1 MSYFPSQ
8 TKWMTNTSRQ
18 IVVPMFLHWIYT
30 DCTVYI
36 GGSRS
41 FSNKQGF
48 HFFELLFFRWLF
60 SWVSQSL
67 CLQIS
72 DTEIYWYFYV
82 YTEIRWY
89 LCVCFLC
96 FLVRNAV
103 CTLVH
108 VCTANLCRY
117 EHTCMDPDV
126 LFTVFKIMFYEILTM
141 LTKTYF

>member
-1 MSYFPSQ
+1 MDDEYIE
-8 TKWMTNTSRQ
+8 TNCRSHVFTLYIHR
-18 IVVPMFLHWIYT
+18 L
-30 DCTVYI
+30 YI

-41 FSNKQGF
+41 FSNKQGI
-48 HFFELLFFRWLF
+48 HVFECYYF
-60 SWVSQSL
+60 SNG
-67 CLQIS
+67 
-72 DTEIYWYFYV
+72 YFYELANLYV
-82 YTEIRWY
+82 FKYQTQKFIDISMCTQKLGDI
-89 LCVCFLC
+89 LCMFSVC
-96 FLVRNAV
+96 LVRNAV

>member
-18 IVVPMFLHWIYT
+18 IGVPMFT
-30 DCTVYI
+30 PTVYTCRWI
-36 GGSRS
+36 QKFFKHPGNSR
-41 FSNKQGF
+41 FWM
-48 HFFELLFFRWLF
+48 LLFFKWLF
-60 SWVSQSL
+60 LWVSQSL

-108 VCTANLCRY
+108 VCTANSCRY
-117 EHTCMDPDV
+117 EHMCMDPDV